1 MLHQPYP
8 KLELEC
14 VTTLVDIT
22 RRGALKAEIKTAAK
36 CAYNLGGAGLG
47 IFVGEPEDVIVGDAI
62 TLVGAQAVA
71 VEPSIEELED
81 CRNQLSAAMPD
92 ILEGNFG
99 AVGGFGEDATENL
112 DPATLAL
119 LMQFAMKMIELFMNR
134 KKRAA

>member
-1 MLHQPYP
+1 MPYQPYP

-47 IFVGEPEDVIVGDAI
+47 IFVGEPEDVIVGDDV
-62 TLVGAQAVA
+62 TNVGQAVA
-71 VEPSIEELED
+71 EPSIEELED
-81 CRNQLSAAMPD
+81 CRNQLSAAMPE

-119 LMQFAMKMIELFMNR
+119 LMQFAMKMIELFINR
-134 KKRAA
+134 KKR